1 LKRGQ
6 RPSTSRPV
14 KGSKGFVVRY
24 MWYDDS
30 NYKCSDCGPYA
41 DALKEGIV
49 TFREGRI
56 KDAATDEPLETNFD

>member
-1 LKRGQ
+1 
-6 RPSTSRPV
+6 
-14 KGSKGFVVRY
+14 